1 MRSFEIDVDRT
12 TPLGV
17 LALVAATLSLLL
29 LAASLR
35 PPPATPAQWLA
46 FASEHRTAYALFASL
61 VLAWS
66 VFSVPLIVALA
77 AMLRTK
83 GGTLVA
89 IAQVLSAI
97 GVLLLA
103 FAIFANIGA
112 VLSILAATPPL
123 PPQEALYH
131 AAIWFN
137 LGFYLTDPGLMAW
150 GLGQFIFGYVALRS
164 GVLPDWLAVV
174 GMLGGVA
181 GLLTL
186 AVYQTGVLAL
196 VQLLCFAVWG
206 FATAFSLL
214 RARRERTVA
223 VR

>member
-77 AMLRTK
+77 AMAASGWWAVQPSASVVLRIVTY
-83 GGTLVA
+83 L
-89 IAQVLSAI
+89 
-97 GVLLLA
+97 
-103 FAIFANIGA
+103 GA
-112 VLSILAATPPL
+112 
-123 PPQEALYH
+123 
-131 AAIWFN
+131 
-137 LGFYLTDPGLMAW
+137 
-150 GLGQFIFGYVALRS
+150 
-164 GVLPDWLAVV
+164 
-174 GMLGGVA
+174 
-181 GLLTL
+181 
-186 AVYQTGVLAL
+186 
-196 VQLLCFAVWG
+196 CG
-206 FATAFSLL
+206 FALL
-214 RARRERTVA
+214 FLRPDERRWLIRPWQAPASARPR
-223 VR
+223 